1 MATFFNQATLTYN
14 NNVTS
19 SNIVTGE
26 LLEVLSV
33 TKTAVPAVYAPGDAV
48 TYVVSIVNAGP
59 VSYTGLNLTDNLG
72 AYPIGETAAVPLTY
86 NEDTVRYYQNGV
98 LQAAPAVSGENNLVI
113 EGITVPTGGNAML
126 IYSATANEFAPPAE
140 GGEIVNTVTVNG
152 SINNPVVASETI
164 SAQSGPRLTITK
176 AVSPNTVVEN
186 GQLTYTFVIQNSGN
200 TPAVATDNLVVTDTF
215 DPILTITSVTYNGAA
230 LTEPADYTYDEATG
244 LFQTVEGRLTVD
256 AAVFTQDETGRFV
269 IAPGIGIL
277 TVSGTV

>member
-59 VSYTGLNLTDNLG
+59 VSYTGLNLTDDLG

-113 EGITVPTGGNAML
+113 EGITVPAGGNAML

-200 TPAVATDNLVVTDTF
+200 TPAVAADNLVVTDTF

-269 IAPGIGIL
+269 ITPGIGIL